1 MPELRHEDGQKWKVE
16 AGVSVDKLK
25 PCPFCGCEA
34 IITEIPPHKHA
45 FATFMPDY
53 EGSATVEC
61 CLCGA
66 ALIKTTKDEA
76 IKAWNR
82 RDGA

>member
-1 MPELRHEDGQKWKVE
+1 ME
-16 AGVSVDKLK
+16 LK
-25 PCPFCGCEA
+25 PCPFCGCKA
-34 IITEIPPHKHA
+34 IITEIPPHKHE

-82 RDGA
+82 RANNEDATI